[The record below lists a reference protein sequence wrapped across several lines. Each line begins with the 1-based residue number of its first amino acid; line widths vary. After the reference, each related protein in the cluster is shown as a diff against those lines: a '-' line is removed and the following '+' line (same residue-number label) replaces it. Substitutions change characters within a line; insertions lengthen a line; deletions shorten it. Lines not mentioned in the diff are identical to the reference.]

1 MLAVLFLALGAIIFL
16 KRAMFYSRRGNAP
29 AAAGG
34 MPLGVLHLAA
44 VAAPAA
50 VPVGGASVAG
60 APAGGAPVVVAGVAA
75 GSGGGAGA
83 PAGAAAA
90 V

>member
-1 MLAVLFLALGAIIFL
+1 MNLNLVGSILLAVLFLALGAIIFL
-16 KRAMFYSRRGNAP
+16 KRAIFYSRRGNAP

-44 VAAPAA
+44 V
-50 VPVGGASVAG
+50 PVGGASVAG
-60 APAGGAPVVVAGVAA
+60 APAGSGA
-75 GSGGGAGA
+75 GAGA

>member
-1 MLAVLFLALGAIIFL
+1 MNLNLVGSIMLAVLFLALGAIIFL
-16 KRAMFYSRRGNAP
+16 KRAMFYSRHGNAP

-34 MPLGVLHLAA
+34 MPLGVLHL
-44 VAAPAA
+44 
-50 VPVGGASVAG
+50 GASVAG
-60 APAGGAPVVVAGVAA
+60 APAGSGA
-75 GSGGGAGA
+75 GAGA

>member
-1 MLAVLFLALGAIIFL
+1 MNLNLVGSILLAVLFLALGAIIFL

-34 MPLGVLHLAA
+34 MPLGILHLAA
-44 VAAPAA
+44 VATPAA

-60 APAGGAPVVVAGVAA
+60 APAGSGAGA
-75 GSGGGAGA
+75 GAGA
-83 PAGAAAA
+83 PAGVAAA